1 MNWRDILK
9 RTNLILG
16 FISLVLALWAGMH
29 LQHLLDDSGS
39 RHAGETV
46 VALVLALLVFA
57 ACRYGAH
64 LDANRE

>member
-1 MNWRDILK
+1 MNWRDVLH

-16 FISLVLALWAGMH
+16 LISLVLAFWGGVH
-29 LQHLLDDSGS
+29 LQHLLDDGGG

-46 VALVLALLVFA
+46 VALVLALLLFA

-64 LDANRE
+64 VGTSRE